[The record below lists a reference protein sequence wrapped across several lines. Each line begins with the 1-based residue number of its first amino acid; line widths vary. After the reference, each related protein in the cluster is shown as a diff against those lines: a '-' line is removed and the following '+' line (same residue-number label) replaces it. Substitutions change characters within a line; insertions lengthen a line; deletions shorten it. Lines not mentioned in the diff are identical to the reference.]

1 MISDKQDII
10 NVITKYQLSLL
21 FQVPNCAIENCEN
34 YTDFT
39 GKRLLIPSTLDKKQT
54 NVTLPEEEE
63 YTR

>member
-10 NVITKYQLSLL
+10 NVITNYQLSLL
-21 FQVPNCAIENCEN
+21 FQVPNCAIKNCEN